1 VTANYSL
8 PKKYLI
14 GGSKLIDLKKLLSE
28 HPELLHDRQRL
39 RGMLLDR
46 NTELADRP
54 KINFLMSIYDLGI
67 VNEIESAPDDTAL
80 VSRMVTKA
88 RNQLFLDEK
97 MAEWAVKE

>member
-1 VTANYSL
+1 M
-8 PKKYLI
+8 
-14 GGSKLIDLKKLLSE
+14 IDLKKLLSE

-39 RGMLLDR
+39 RGMLLDL

-67 VNEIESAPDDTAL
+67 VNKIESAPDDTAL

>member
-1 VTANYSL
+1 M
-8 PKKYLI
+8 
-14 GGSKLIDLKKLLSE
+14 IDLKKLLSE
-28 HPELLHDRQRL
+28 YPELLHDRKRL
-39 RGMLLDR
+39 KGILLDL

-54 KINFLMSIYDLGI
+54 KINLLMSIYDLGI

-97 MAEWAVKE
+97 MAEWAVKEFV